1 MDNPLVK
8 VLFALLFA
16 TSMFTSGCL
25 STTTLDYRYEVE
37 DEAKNSNTNGT
48 TDVLFT
54 MTLVDADEAMPM
66 ADLLVTIDMDEDGKV
81 PCRSETTSD
90 CTLTQSGDDDDL
102 WELDEV
108 ISVVETGLDICKANC
123 ILRFT
128 VTGHEDAEIVGP
140 TILHI
145 S

>member
-1 MDNPLVK
+1 MENTLVK
-8 VLFALLFA
+8 VLFSLFLA
-16 TSMFTSGCL
+16 ASMFTSGCVGTT
-25 STTTLDYRYEVE
+25 STDYRYEVA
-37 DEAKNSNTNGT
+37 DDDKASNTDGT

-54 MTLVDADEAMPM
+54 MTLVQADEAM
-66 ADLLVTIDMDEDGKV
+66 AIEDLLVIVDMDEDGKV
-81 PCRSETTSD
+81 SCHSETTND

-123 ILRFT
+123 ILGFS
-128 VTGHEDAEIVGP
+128 VSGPEDSKISGP

>member
-1 MDNPLVK
+1 MDSPLAK
-8 VLFALLFA
+8 ELFALLLA

-37 DEAKNSNTNGT
+37 DEAINSNTNGT

-81 PCRSETTSD
+81 PCRSGSASN
-90 CTLTQSGDDDDL
+90 CTLSQSGADDDL

-123 ILRFT
+123 ILRFS
-128 VTGHEDAEIVGP
+128 VTGPEDAEIVGP

>member
-1 MDNPLVK
+1 MDNTLVN
-8 VLFALLFA
+8 VLLSLFIA
-16 TSMFTSGCL
+16 TSMFTSGCV
-25 STTTLDYRYEVE
+25 STSSTDYRYEV
-37 DEAKNSNTNGT
+37 DDNDKSSNTDGT

-54 MTLVDADEAMPM
+54 MTLVDADEAMPIE
-66 ADLLVTIDMDEDGKV
+66 DLLVIVDMDEDGKV
-81 PCRSETTSD
+81 SCNSETTSD

-108 ISVVETGLDICKANC
+108 ISVVETGLDICNANC
-123 ILRFT
+123 ILGFS
-128 VTGHEDAEIVGP
+128 VTGPEGKEMVGP

>member
-1 MDNPLVK
+1 MDNTLVK
-8 VLFALLFA
+8 VLFSLFLA
-16 TSMFTSGCL
+16 SSMFTSGCV
-25 STTTLDYRYEVE
+25 STSSTDYRYEVDDNE
-37 DEAKNSNTNGT
+37 KSSNTDGT

-54 MTLVDADEAMPM
+54 MTLVDADEAMPIE
-66 ADLLVTIDMDEDGKV
+66 DLLVIVDMDEDGKV
-81 PCRSETTSD
+81 SCNSETTSD

-123 ILRFT
+123 ILRFS
-128 VTGHEDAEIVGP
+128 VTGPEGKKIVGP